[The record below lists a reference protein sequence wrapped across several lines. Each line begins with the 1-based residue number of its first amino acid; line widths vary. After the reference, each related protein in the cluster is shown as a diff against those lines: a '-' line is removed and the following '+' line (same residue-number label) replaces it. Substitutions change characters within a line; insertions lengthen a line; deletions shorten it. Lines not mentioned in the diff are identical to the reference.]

1 MPFDPSV
8 AEIVYS
14 ESSTCSGCVAEMEKD
29 GLAMVFTAWVNG
41 KQEPLIFCEACIE
54 GFIDVLSELT
64 DEEDDDE
71 SPASDSD
78 N

>member
-1 MPFDPSV
+1 MAFDPTV

-14 ESSTCSGCVAEMEKD
+14 ESSTCSGCAAEMEKE

-41 KQEPLIFCEACIE
+41 KKEPLIFCEECIE
-54 GFIDVLSELT
+54 GFVAVLSDLT
-64 DEEDDDE
+64 DEDDE
-71 SPASDSD
+71 AIPSESD